1 MCDEGGS
8 CDRSYGGG
16 EGWESCDRS
25 CDGGQESRD
34 GPCDGGGECW
44 GGEESC
50 DGPCNGEEHIDRSCA
65 GQGEEGHVI
74 SYEESQQVM

>member
-1 MCDEGGS
+1 MIGHMEGE
-8 CDRSYGGG
+8 RGGDHVIGHVMEGRNHVMGHVMEG
-16 EGWESCDRS
+16 ESVGNM
-25 CDGGQESRD
+25 
-34 GPCDGGGECW
+34 W

-50 DGPCNGEEHIDRSCA
+50 DGPCNGEEHIDRLCA